1 MKGAPMTKRRPE
13 PAFTALYR
21 ENYGRVLRFV
31 ERRVGDRTEA
41 EDVTADIFRI
51 AWDKAT
57 QGVTLSPGWLFVT
70 AHHTVNNHYRATE
83 RAARLHRSVA
93 ADLAATAHT
102 TVEQTTDAVHA
113 TLSDLA
119 EQHRDILRFH
129 YWDGLSAR
137 EIAAVLGISVS
148 AVWVR
153 LHRARRAFQ
162 DRFHATAGDHHG

>member
-1 MKGAPMTKRRPE
+1 MTDRRQE
-13 PAFTALYR
+13 TAFTALYR

-51 AWDKAT
+51 AWDKAA
-57 QGVTLSPGWLFVT
+57 QGVALSPGWLFVT
-70 AHHTVNNHYRATE
+70 AHNTVHNHRRAAE
-83 RAARLHRSVA
+83 RAARLHRSAA
-93 ADLAATAHT
+93 ADLATRTQIATENTA
-102 TVEQTTDAVHA
+102 DAVHA
-113 TLSDLA
+113 TLADLD

-137 EIAAVLGISVS
+137 EIAEVLGVSVS

-162 DRFHATAGDHHG
+162 DRFHANAGDQNG